1 MSLPVPLPLLVVGL
15 LALVAASGAV
25 YWSRT
30 HATADADEDT
40 DESNESGDET
50 GPTARE
56 QLDAALATARE
67 WLDRHRVGLRL
78 GGALVAVGAVLIA
91 FVAVAWLGWGAL
103 AGVLFVG
110 GLVAGAAAPPVA
122 ILMFRDGLPGGGLV
136 GTGLAI
142 AAQVAFGKAGLVRRD
157 DGQYEWGVL
166 REAEGGYYVELDRG
180 DRVGIAADDGELFS
194 FGFGQLA
201 VTEQHGSNLDRFRV
215 EEGATDTRAGVDVEA
230 PKQQHANSILVSL
243 AKIQRVVRGSASST
257 LVRRGRDKALDD
269 AGGTGQLST
278 LWTMAFAA
286 ALLVVGFGMTAG
298 VLLL

>member
-1 MSLPVPLPLLVVGL
+1 MSLPVPLPLLVGGL
-15 LALVAASGAV
+15 LAIVAVAGAGL
-25 YWSRT
+25 YWYQTRDDGDSD
-30 HATADADEDT
+30 TADDT
-40 DESNESGDET
+40 D
-50 GPTARE
+50 P
-56 QLDAALATARE
+56 LATART

-78 GGALVAVGAVLIA
+78 GGALVAVGAVGVA

-103 AGVLFVG
+103 AGGLFVV

-122 ILMFRDGLPGGGLV
+122 ILMFRDGLPLGGLV

-166 REAEGGYYVELDRG
+166 READGGYYVELSRG
-180 DRVGIAADDGELFS
+180 DRVPIAADDGELFS

-215 EEGATDTRAGVDVEA
+215 EEGDDDGDETRAGISVQPPE
-230 PKQQHANSILVSL
+230 QQHANSILVSL